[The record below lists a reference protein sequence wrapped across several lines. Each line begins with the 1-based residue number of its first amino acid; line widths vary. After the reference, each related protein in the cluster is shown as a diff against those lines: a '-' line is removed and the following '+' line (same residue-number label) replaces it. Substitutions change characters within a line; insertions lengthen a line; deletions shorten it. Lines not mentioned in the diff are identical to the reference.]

1 MNKKIDN
8 LKELEYYGNFNLVGE
23 VLLKL
28 KNIQITKHYV
38 IRYAMQ
44 EVGFY
49 VNELQR
55 NQYHFNE
62 SLSQYRSDKIRAV
75 VRARKCE
82 KELES
87 LKKCTESN
95 QVKKSNERKCIIKN
109 AKDIKNIT
117 ITLSVIIERLKEVE
131 KIEEK

>member
-28 KNIQITKHYV
+28 KKKYPNNKTLRDSV
-38 IRYAMQ
+38 IAMQ

-87 LKKCTESN
+87 LKKMYG
-95 QVKKSNERKCIIKN
+95 IKPS
-109 AKDIKNIT
+109 K
-117 ITLSVIIERLKEVE
+117 
-131 KIEEK
+131 KIE